1 MDKKTLNFGFTG
13 FGLIGGS
20 IARSLRNLY
29 PSSYITAYNYYIT
42 KPHPKLEIA
51 KKEGVL
57 SEISTSLKDFS
68 KCDVIF
74 LCAPVMTNVS
84 YLKQLMPYVQKDCII
99 TDVGSVKGNIHKA
112 ACELGIT
119 RNFIG
124 GHPMTG
130 SEKTGYNN
138 SDASFLEGAYY
149 ILTPTDD
156 TPQEFT
162 NWMTNF
168 VKASGSHCEIMDY
181 MTHDLITAAISHCPH
196 VISAALVNLVALH
209 DKNSDGSD
217 GMYSKLAAGG
227 FKDITR
233 ISSSSPEMWQNIC
246 LTNSECITGFLDEYI
261 QSLENIKSAITT
273 NDGTKLMEFLKMLN
287 VTGTV
292 CKIIE
297 HRTEQ
302 NFI

>member
-1 MDKKTLNFGFTG
+1 MNIQHITIMDKEILNFGFAG

-29 PSSYITAYNYYIT
+29 PSSYITAYNYYVT
-42 KPHPKLEIA
+42 KPHPKLEMA
-51 KKEGVL
+51 KKDGIL
-57 SEISTSLKDFS
+57 SAISTSLQDFS

-84 YLKQLMPYVQKDCII
+84 YLKQLAPYIQKNCIV

-112 ACELGIT
+112 ACELKLT
-119 RNFIG
+119 YNFIG

-138 SDASFLEGAYY
+138 SDASFLKGAYY

-156 TPQEFT
+156 TPKEFID
-162 NWMTNF
+162 WMIHF

-196 VISAALVNLVALH
+196 IIAASLVNLVAMY
-209 DKNSDGSD
+209 DKTGI
-217 GMYSKLAAGG
+217 YSKLAAGG

-246 LTNSECITGFLDEYI
+246 LTNTECITDFLDKYI
-261 QSLENIKSAITT
+261 DSLKIIKKAIAS
-273 NDGTKLMEFLKMLN
+273 NDGKKLMEFFENAKQYRDSL
-287 VTGTV
+287 
-292 CKIIE
+292 
-297 HRTEQ
+297 
-302 NFI
+302 